1 MTGST
6 DPPSPYPNRRSLE
19 WSERLFDLGV
29 VFTLLLVGIAIVAA
43 SSSGIQRLTSTQV
56 RWHLWLVVPL
66 AALLLRRRHP
76 LLTLGVILASLVV
89 EALLHSAILV
99 EPLLLVAVYTVA
111 AIVDWRRSLAA
122 MGATMAILL
131 ATSAAPGGGALTLH
145 EFVTALV
152 AVGAAYVL
160 GIYTGTRAAHIEA
173 LRARAAHL
181 DRERDLLAQRA
192 VAEERVR
199 IAREL
204 HDVVG
209 HYLSLITVQ
218 AGALQTQLDPDD
230 PASKTARTMARTGRQ
245 ALDEMRRLLGVLRLG
260 SVDAPG
266 HAPQPVLDEL
276 PTLIAQARAA
286 GLPAE
291 LCVEG
296 ERRPL
301 PAGVDVCAYRIVQE
315 ALTNVMR
322 HARPTRCQVLVRY
335 GRATLELQVIDDGEA
350 IVEVPIAPGHGLI
363 GMRERAAL
371 FGGDLDAG
379 PRQGGGFAV
388 RTTLRLRGS
397 AAEA

>member
-6 DPPSPYPNRRSLE
+6 SPSPSRRPLE
-19 WSERLFDLGV
+19 LPERLFDFGV
-29 VFTLLLVGIAIVAA
+29 VVTLLLVGVAIVAA
-43 SSSGIQRLTSTQV
+43 SPSGIQRVTSAQV
-56 RWHLWLVVPL
+56 RWHLWLVLPL

-76 LLTLGVILASLVV
+76 LVTLGVVLVSLAV
-89 EALLHSAILV
+89 EAFLRSPILL

-111 AIVDWRRSLAA
+111 AIIDWRRSLPAA
-122 MGATMAILL
+122 GATVAVLL
-131 ATSAAPGGGALTLH
+131 ATSAVPGGALTLH
-145 EFVTALV
+145 ELVTALV
-152 AVGAAYVL
+152 AVGAAYVV
-160 GIYTGTRAAHIEA
+160 GIYAGTRAAHIEA

-181 DRERDLLAQRA
+181 DRERELLAQRA

-218 AGALQTQLDPDD
+218 AGALQTQLDPAD
-230 PASKTARTMARTGRQ
+230 PASRTVRTMARTGRQ
-245 ALDEMRRLLGVLRLG
+245 ALDEMRSLLGVLRLG
-260 SVDAPG
+260 SVEAPG

-286 GLPAE
+286 GLPVE

-296 ERRPL
+296 DRRPL

-322 HARPTRCQVLVRY
+322 HARPTRCEVLVRY
-335 GRATLELQVIDDGEA
+335 GRATIELRVTDDGGGGSVEA
-350 IVEVPIAPGHGLI
+350 PVKPGHGLI

-388 RTTLRLRGS
+388 RATLRLHGS
-397 AAEA
+397 AVEA

>member
-1 MTGST
+1 
-6 DPPSPYPNRRSLE
+6 
-19 WSERLFDLGV
+19 
-29 VFTLLLVGIAIVAA
+29 VGAA
-43 SSSGIQRLTSTQV
+43 V
-56 RWHLWLVVPL
+56 
-66 AALLLRRRHP
+66 
-76 LLTLGVILASLVV
+76 
-89 EALLHSAILV
+89 
-99 EPLLLVAVYTVA
+99 
-111 AIVDWRRSLAA
+111 
-122 MGATMAILL
+122 AILL
-131 ATSAAPGGGALTLH
+131 ATSAVAAGALTLH
-145 EFVTALV
+145 ELVTVLV
-152 AVGAAYVL
+152 AVGAAYVV
-160 GIYTGTRAAHIEA
+160 GIYAGIRAVHIEA
-173 LRARAAHL
+173 LRAHAAHL
-181 DRERDLLAQRA
+181 DRERELLAQRA

-218 AGALQTQLDPDD
+218 AGALQTQLDPAD
-230 PASKTARTMARTGRQ
+230 PASRTVQAMARTGRQ

-260 SVDAPG
+260 SVEAPG

-286 GLPAE
+286 GLPVE
-291 LCVEG
+291 LCIEG

-322 HARPTRCQVLVRY
+322 HARPTRCEVLVRY
-335 GRATLELQVIDDGEA
+335 GRATIELRVTDDGGGGSVRA
-350 IVEVPIAPGHGLI
+350 PIAPGHGLI

-388 RTTLRLRGS
+388 RATLRLHGS